1 MLIAVQNKLTAWFGK
16 RQTGIYIAGHL
27 IELAGS
33 INSFYISITKYFT
46 RITKCNIFYHV
57 FFFGHY
63 NINKGLTYKENQCLI
78 YKPSARLCNWNCHT
92 AKKSE
97 KYNLFILNVL
107 GECIFDKFILGFR
120 DIIQHSGGQV
130 VIWVCVASTA
140 HGYFAVIEVTMNFCV
155 GVCVC
160 IYIHTR
166 DKCEAV
172 CLTAKVCL
180 MQY

>member
-1 MLIAVQNKLTAWFGK
+1 M
-16 RQTGIYIAGHL
+16 Y
-27 IELAGS
+27 
-33 INSFYISITKYFT
+33 
-46 RITKCNIFYHV
+46 

-155 GVCVC
+155 GVSVCVC
-160 IYIHTR
+160 IYIYTLEINVRLSVWQPKFASCNTR
-166 DKCEAV
+166 LISSIAANLQKNGLCCCNGPA
-172 CLTAKVCL
+172 LTDMLC
-180 MQY
+180 